1 MIFLAV
7 LLEKTFMEMKK
18 PPGKLPGGFLF
29 MSEFRSDSDL
39 KQRTRAL
46 VNLHYPL
53 TLGRTVLGLN
63 SHPKML

>member
-1 MIFLAV
+1 
-7 LLEKTFMEMKK
+7 MKK